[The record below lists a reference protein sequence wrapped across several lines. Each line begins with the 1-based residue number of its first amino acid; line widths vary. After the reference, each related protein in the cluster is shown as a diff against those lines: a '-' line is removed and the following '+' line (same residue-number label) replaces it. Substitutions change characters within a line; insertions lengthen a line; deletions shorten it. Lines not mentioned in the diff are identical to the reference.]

1 MLQRRMIAALPL
13 LCLAAFLV
21 RADDPPKPPPA
32 PPPAPAPADAGGKAN
47 LAWKFTKGQTFYQT
61 MTTTTHQTMRVL
73 NNDVT
78 QTQTQTFYF
87 SWTPTDQDKDD
98 WTVSQKIIGVK
109 MDIDLGGSKIS
120 YDSTKTD
127 NPRNALSDFFTAL
140 KDTEFKLTVH
150 MPKDAQASV
159 TKIEGRQA
167 FLDKLTTA
175 NQPMKPLLDV
185 VILRFAIGQS

>member
-1 MLQRRMIAALPL
+1 MSQHRMIAALPL

-47 LAWKFTKGQTFYQT
+47 LAWKFEKGQTFYQK
-61 MTTTTHQTMRVL
+61 MTTDDQQTMKVL

-78 QTQTQTFYF
+78 QTQKQTFYF
-87 SWTPTDQDKDD
+87 SWTPTEQNGDD

-127 NPRNALSDFFTAL
+127 DPHNALGDFF
-140 KDTEFKLTVH
+140 KR
-150 MPKDAQASV
+150 PQAPS
-159 TKIEGRQA
+159 
-167 FLDKLTTA
+167 
-175 NQPMKPLLDV
+175 
-185 VILRFAIGQS
+185 SS